1 KALHF
6 ERCQNEF
13 VTESV
18 NLKRKGTV
26 ERETFPR
33 QPESVRLIKSHGSR
47 GTLET
52 EAGHARGALDDSKEI
67 NKERTTCHGQ
77 THHRTL
83 FLRCISKTGIKS
95 NPL

>member
-1 KALHF
+1 MDGMNFYLLVHLDYMYVKQPCRAFQQKALHF

-33 QPESVRLIKSHGSR
+33 QPESVRLIKSHSSR

-52 EAGHARGALDDSKEI
+52 EAGHARRALDDSEEI
-67 NKERTTCHGQ
+67 NK
-77 THHRTL
+77 
-83 FLRCISKTGIKS
+83 
-95 NPL
+95 